1 MKKYKK
7 GEYRD
12 QFVIAYLTNLDN
24 YKSIVLWAEKFALM
38 LKKGLILLYI
48 ADEKYTNISTEQA
61 SKRLEQIN
69 KEIDLPFTHS
79 FVALKGKT
87 KDIIHSTGELL
98 NGVMLISNIDNT
110 SKDKRNQI
118 GRAHV

>member
-61 SKRLEQIN
+61 SKSLEQIN

-98 NGVMLISNIDNT
+98 NGVMLISN
-110 SKDKRNQI
+110 
-118 GRAHV
+118 

>member
-48 ADEKYTNISTEQA
+48 ADEY
-61 SKRLEQIN
+61 
-69 KEIDLPFTHS
+69 S
-79 FVALKGKT
+79 F
-87 KDIIHSTGELL
+87 IHSSSFAA
-98 NGVMLISNIDNT
+98 ISVIT
-110 SKDKRNQI
+110 YMRECLGMKKL
-118 GRAHV
+118 